1 MCLDQWKGNAMIFEK
16 VIFAIDGNTD
26 THVVAKFMRLMD
38 TKRVMGDMQGTMVQC
53 IGAWTNDDGK
63 VVMEPSY
70 MVNADDYYQIVKPS
84 GYVDHQE
91 CVLKVPGDTR
101 QPCSLEFQGGLTLGL
116 NPMKQIDSTD
126 GVTDWT
132 YVIETGR
139 YFTC

>member
-1 MCLDQWKGNAMIFEK
+1 MIFEK

-26 THVVAKFMRLMD
+26 THIVAKFMRLMD
-38 TKRVMGDMQGTMVQC
+38 TRRALGDLQGRVVQC
-53 IGAWTNDDGK
+53 IGMWTDGEGRRH
-63 VVMEPSY
+63 MEPSY
-70 MVNADDYYQIVKPS
+70 MVDARDYYQIVKPS

-91 CVLKVPGDTR
+91 CALKVPGDTR
-101 QPCSLEFQGGLTLGL
+101 KPCTLEFPSGVTFGLKPMREIGG
-116 NPMKQIDSTD
+116 PD

>member
-1 MCLDQWKGNAMIFEK
+1 MSYLEK
-16 VIFAIDGNTD
+16 VVFAIDNNAD

-38 TKRVMGDMQGTMVQC
+38 TKRVMGDMKGKMVQC
-53 IGAWTNDDGK
+53 IGMWTDGEGRRH
-63 VVMEPSY
+63 MEPSY
-70 MVNADDYYQIVKPS
+70 MVDARDYYEIVAPS
-84 GYVDHQE
+84 GYVALQQ

-101 QPCSLEFQGGLTLGL
+101 QPCTLEFPGGLTFGL
-116 NPMKQIDSTD
+116 KPMREIDDTD

>member
-1 MCLDQWKGNAMIFEK
+1 MIFEK

-26 THVVAKFMRLMD
+26 THIVAKFMRLMD
-38 TKRVMGDMQGTMVQC
+38 TRRALGDLQGRVVQC
-53 IGAWTNDDGK
+53 IGSWTDGDGK

-70 MVNADDYYQIVKPS
+70 MMDAKDYYQYVQPS
-84 GYVDHQE
+84 GYVDHQD

-116 NPMKQIDSTD
+116 KPMKQIDSTD

-132 YVIETGR
+132 YVVETGR
-139 YFTC
+139 YFKC